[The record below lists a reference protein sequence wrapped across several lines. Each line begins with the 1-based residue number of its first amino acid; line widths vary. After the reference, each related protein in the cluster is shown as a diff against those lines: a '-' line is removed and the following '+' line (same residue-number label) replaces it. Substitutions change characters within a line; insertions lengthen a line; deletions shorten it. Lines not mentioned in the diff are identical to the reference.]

1 MKKIISPLFIIMLIF
16 AACNNKPNQPRTD
29 SYTTKVVQNN
39 DYLFSKDGIGDLKIG
54 MKQTEVEKL
63 LNQQFKFNS
72 IKDSAGYWQ
81 DTVKAKYKEIE
92 VSLYFERQYID
103 DDSSIMQLAGVETS
117 SALCKTASGIGIGDE
132 KSTIIS
138 AYDDNPIY
146 MGPEFEPVN
155 DTTWLPSKT
164 KYNINVKDDK
174 YDKELIFHLL
184 NKKVVSLEAAIIM
197 GD

>member
-1 MKKIISPLFIIMLIF
+1 MRSLFIISFL
-16 AACNNKPNQPRTD
+16 AVALYSCNQKKQEPNSKQPDKKNENTG
-29 SYTTKVVQNN
+29 YII
-39 DYLFSKDGIGDLKIG
+39 SKDGIGELKIG
-54 MKQTEVEKL
+54 MTPTEVEKL
-63 LNQQFKFNS
+63 LNQQLKFNT

-92 VSLYFERQYID
+92 VSLYFERQYVD
-103 DDSSIMQLAGVETS
+103 DDSTFMQLAGVATS
-117 SALCKTASGIGIGDE
+117 SPLCKTASGIGSGDE
-132 KSTIIS
+132 KSTILS
-138 AYDDNPIY
+138 AYDDNPID

-164 KYNINVKDDK
+164 KYYINVKDDK
-174 YDKELIFHLL
+174 YDRELIFHLL